1 MEGYLSETLRPC
13 QSREVD
19 LTGIARKHVIFCR
32 GNDNTALH
40 RLHCNLTCMVILRC
54 INKSPTLT
62 CLQYNKHEFDSYL
75 VGQKQIPDLSKI
87 LLGEDKAHIS
97 FNVWQKSVKP

>member
-13 QSREVD
+13 QSREDD

-40 RLHCNLTCMVILRC
+40 RLHCNLTCMVILGCDR
-54 INKSPTLT
+54 ITNNKK
-62 CLQYNKHEFDSYL
+62 NH
-75 VGQKQIPDLSKI
+75 
-87 LLGEDKAHIS
+87 
-97 FNVWQKSVKP
+97 